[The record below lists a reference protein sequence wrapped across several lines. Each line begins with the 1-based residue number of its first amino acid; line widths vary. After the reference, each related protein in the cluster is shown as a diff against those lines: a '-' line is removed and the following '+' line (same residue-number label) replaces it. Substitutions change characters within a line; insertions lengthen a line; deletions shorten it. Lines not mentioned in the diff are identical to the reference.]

1 MLIQSIGL
9 WCLITITP
17 SSRVCKYRT
26 ICIIHLTF
34 RYIPPFLIF
43 FISGTCIPFSTI
55 YIETN
60 VVIAISSMCYAA
72 SFPAISRR
80 ACVQR
85 TYPPSV
91 QLFHVNAPWFV
102 HNASRNIATIYG
114 NYFQSDLFVCNFW
127 TTWPE
132 CSWITSKITP
142 VWQILNT
149 FQGRCIQF
157 ITQKG
162 KQESFKWVFVKN
174 CCLEITHL
182 A

>member
-9 WCLITITP
+9 WYLITIIP
-17 SSRVCKYRT
+17 SSRVCKYRR

-34 RYIPPFLIF
+34 RYIPPFLMF
-43 FISGTCIPFSTI
+43 FISGMSIPFSTI

-60 VVIAISSMCYAA
+60 VVIAIISMCYAA

-127 TTWPE
+127 TTCTE
-132 CSWITSKITP
+132 CSWITCKITP
-142 VWQILNT
+142 VWQILNI
-149 FQGRCIQF
+149 FQSRCIQF

-162 KQESFKWVFVKN
+162 KNRVSTGYLSKIVAWK
-174 CCLEITHL
+174 
-182 A
+182 